1 MDGDFGKFI
10 MVVNGWVMGDDFFR
24 NFVDLG
30 RYKLLSLY
38 EVYVN
43 V

>member
-1 MDGDFGKFI
+1 MVVEEVNMDGDFGKFI

-30 RYKLLSLY
+30 RFI
-38 EVYVN
+38 
-43 V
+43 